1 MENNLNIV
9 KSEFKELPNNI
20 EAEQSVIGSILVTNE
35 IFDEISTIISSIN
48 FYDPMHQKIYNAIE
62 SLIYKGMLANP
73 ITLKNYFED
82 EKDDLD
88 VPEYLVKIT
97 KFSTSIRQAIE
108 YSKII
113 YDMFV
118 RRELIK
124 ISEQTIDNAK
134 ITDLDSSGQNIIE
147 NSERLLFDLAEKG
160 SFNSSL
166 IKFDDA
172 MKQTIEMASAAYK
185 NEGGIVGVPTG
196 LRDLDDKLGGLHQSD
211 LIIIAGRPSMGK
223 TSLATNIAFN
233 AAKHIQDNQKK
244 SSVAFFSLEMS
255 SEQLSTRILSEQA
268 RIGSNDIRR
277 GRISDEQFDQF
288 LETSKNIAE
297 LPLFIDETPAISIAA
312 MSNRARR
319 IKRLHGLDMIVVDY
333 IQLMRGTT
341 YNKDGRVQEIS
352 QITQGLKAIAKELGV
367 PVVALSQLSRQVEQR
382 DDHKPQLA
390 DLRESGSIE
399 QDADVVMFVYREGYY
414 LQRKEPR
421 EATVEHAE
429 WQAKMNEVAHLA
441 EIIIGK
447 QRHGPIGKVTLEFEK
462 DLQNLKI
469 LKLIKFKYKTLMLT
483 SLYENTILKNPKF
496 IILILFITLISFGY
510 YSKDFRLDASSET
523 LLIEDDPDL
532 EYLREIT
539 NRYGSKEFLVLTYTP
554 NEGMISNTSIN
565 NLLSLKYKIQSL
577 DWVHSVITLLDIPL
591 LNNTDA
597 PLQERLKGFKTLK
610 DEDVDKNR
618 GFKEILESP
627 VFRNFVISESGK
639 TSGIIVNIKQNPIL
653 EDIENRSK
661 KEIDEHRDKI
671 KKQNHKNILEIRD
684 VIKSYDDVGK
694 IYLGGIP
701 MIADDMMTFIKSD
714 IIVFGLG
721 VLLFIIATLWFVFKK

>member
-1 MENNLNIV
+1 MENNLSIV
-9 KSEFKELPNNI
+9 KEKFDELPNNI

-35 IFDEISTIISSIN
+35 IFDEINTIISNIN
-48 FYDPMHQKIYNAIE
+48 FYDPMHQKIFNAIE
-62 SLIYKGMLANP
+62 SMIYKGLLANP
-73 ITLKNYFED
+73 ITLKNYFEN
-82 EKDDLD
+82 EKDEINI
-88 VPEYLVKIT
+88 PEYLVKIT
-97 KFSTSIRQAIE
+97 KFSTSARQAIE

-124 ISEQTIDNAK
+124 ISDQIIDEAK
-134 ITDLDSSGQNIIE
+134 ENDLNNTGQNIIE
-147 NSERLLFDLAEKG
+147 NSEKLLYDLAEKG
-160 SFNSSL
+160 AFSSSL

-196 LRDLDDKLGGLHQSD
+196 LRAIDDKLGGLHQSD

-233 AAKHIQDNQKK
+233 AAQNIQHNGLK

-255 SEQLSTRILSEQA
+255 SEQLSTRIISEQA

-288 LETSKNIAE
+288 LETSKNISE

-319 IKRLHGLDMIVVDY
+319 IKRLHGLDLIVVDY
-333 IQLMRGTT
+333 IQLMKGSLN
-341 YNKDGRVQEIS
+341 NKDGRVQEIS

-367 PVVALSQLSRQVEQR
+367 PVLALSQLSRQVEQR

-447 QRHGPIGKVTLEFEK
+447 QRHGPIGKVTLEFEERFT
-462 DLQNLKI
+462 
-469 LKLIKFKYKTLMLT
+469 KFKDTQ
-483 SLYENTILKNPKF
+483 
-496 IILILFITLISFGY
+496 
-510 YSKDFRLDASSET
+510 
-523 LLIEDDPDL
+523 
-532 EYLREIT
+532 
-539 NRYGSKEFLVLTYTP
+539 
-554 NEGMISNTSIN
+554 N
-565 NLLSLKYKIQSL
+565 N
-577 DWVHSVITLLDIPL
+577 
-591 LNNTDA
+591 
-597 PLQERLKGFKTLK
+597 
-610 DEDVDKNR
+610 
-618 GFKEILESP
+618 
-627 VFRNFVISESGK
+627 
-639 TSGIIVNIKQNPIL
+639 
-653 EDIENRSK
+653 
-661 KEIDEHRDKI
+661 
-671 KKQNHKNILEIRD
+671 
-684 VIKSYDDVGK
+684 
-694 IYLGGIP
+694 
-701 MIADDMMTFIKSD
+701 
-714 IIVFGLG
+714 
-721 VLLFIIATLWFVFKK
+721 

>member
-1 MENNLNIV
+1 MENNLSIV
-9 KSEFKELPNNI
+9 KDQFKELPNNI
-20 EAEQSVIGSILVTNE
+20 EAEQAVIGSILVSND

-48 FYDPMHQKIYNAIE
+48 FYDPMHQKIFEAIE

-82 EKDDLD
+82 EKDDLN
-88 VPEYLVKIT
+88 VPEYLIKIT
-97 KFSTSIRQAIE
+97 KFSTSVRQTIE

-124 ISEQTIDNAK
+124 ISEQTIDSAK
-134 ITDLDSSGQNIIE
+134 LNELDTNGQTIIE

-166 IKFDDA
+166 VKFDEA

-185 NEGGIVGVPTG
+185 NEEGIVGVPTG

-233 AAKHIQDNQKK
+233 AAQKLQDNGKK
-244 SSVAFFSLEMS
+244 SSIAFFSLEMS
-255 SEQLSTRILSEQA
+255 SEQLSTRIISEQA
-268 RIGSNDIRR
+268 RISSNDIRR
-277 GRISDEQFDQF
+277 GRISDEQFDKF

-297 LPLFIDETPAISIAA
+297 LPLYIDETPAISIAA

-319 IKRLHGLDMIVVDY
+319 IKRLFGLDMIVVDY

-341 YNKDGRVQEIS
+341 FNKDGRVQEIS
-352 QITQGLKAIAKELGV
+352 QITQGLKAIAKELAV

-441 EIIIGK
+441 QIIIGK
-447 QRHGPIGKVTLEFEK
+447 QRHGPIGNVTLEFEERFT
-462 DLQNLKI
+462 
-469 LKLIKFKYKTLMLT
+469 KFKDTQ
-483 SLYENTILKNPKF
+483 
-496 IILILFITLISFGY
+496 
-510 YSKDFRLDASSET
+510 
-523 LLIEDDPDL
+523 
-532 EYLREIT
+532 
-539 NRYGSKEFLVLTYTP
+539 
-554 NEGMISNTSIN
+554 IN
-565 NLLSLKYKIQSL
+565 
-577 DWVHSVITLLDIPL
+577 
-591 LNNTDA
+591 
-597 PLQERLKGFKTLK
+597 
-610 DEDVDKNR
+610 
-618 GFKEILESP
+618 
-627 VFRNFVISESGK
+627 
-639 TSGIIVNIKQNPIL
+639 
-653 EDIENRSK
+653 
-661 KEIDEHRDKI
+661 
-671 KKQNHKNILEIRD
+671 
-684 VIKSYDDVGK
+684 
-694 IYLGGIP
+694 
-701 MIADDMMTFIKSD
+701 
-714 IIVFGLG
+714 
-721 VLLFIIATLWFVFKK
+721 

>member
-1 MENNLNIV
+1 MENNLSIV
-9 KSEFKELPNNI
+9 KDKFKELPNNI

-35 IFDEISTIISSIN
+35 IFDEISTIISSTN
-48 FYDPMHQKIYNAIE
+48 FYDPMHQKIYNAME

-97 KFSTSIRQAIE
+97 KFSTSVRQAIE

-124 ISEQTIDNAK
+124 ISEQTIDSAK
-134 ITDLDSSGQNIIE
+134 INDLDTSGQNIIE

-166 IKFDDA
+166 VKFDDA

-211 LIIIAGRPSMGK
+211 LVIIAGRPSMGK

-233 AAKHIQDNQKK
+233 AAKHIQDSGKK
-244 SSVAFFSLEMS
+244 SSIAFFSLEMS

-277 GRISDEQFDQF
+277 GRISDEQFVLF

-352 QITQGLKAIAKELGV
+352 QITQGLKAIAKELGI
-367 PVVALSQLSRQVEQR
+367 PVLALSQLSRQVEQR

-447 QRHGPIGKVTLEFEK
+447 QRHGPIGKVTLEFEERFT
-462 DLQNLKI
+462 
-469 LKLIKFKYKTLMLT
+469 KFKDTQ
-483 SLYENTILKNPKF
+483 
-496 IILILFITLISFGY
+496 
-510 YSKDFRLDASSET
+510 
-523 LLIEDDPDL
+523 
-532 EYLREIT
+532 
-539 NRYGSKEFLVLTYTP
+539 
-554 NEGMISNTSIN
+554 IN
-565 NLLSLKYKIQSL
+565 
-577 DWVHSVITLLDIPL
+577 
-591 LNNTDA
+591 
-597 PLQERLKGFKTLK
+597 
-610 DEDVDKNR
+610 
-618 GFKEILESP
+618 
-627 VFRNFVISESGK
+627 
-639 TSGIIVNIKQNPIL
+639 
-653 EDIENRSK
+653 
-661 KEIDEHRDKI
+661 
-671 KKQNHKNILEIRD
+671 
-684 VIKSYDDVGK
+684 
-694 IYLGGIP
+694 
-701 MIADDMMTFIKSD
+701 
-714 IIVFGLG
+714 
-721 VLLFIIATLWFVFKK
+721 